1 MFPENHITELLK
13 HIGEDVNREGL
24 KDTPKRV
31 IKSYEKLFEGYKKDP
46 KDVLTVFQNEGYDEM
61 IICRDI
67 EFYSICEHHMLPFFG
82 KVHIGYIPRERIVGL
97 SKMPRLVEIFARRLQ
112 TQERLTSQIAKTI
125 RDLIDPIGVGVI
137 IEAKHLCMMARGVE
151 KQRSEMVT
159 SAMFGAFKNSDKT
172 RMEFLKLM
180 KNE

>member
-151 KQRSEMVT
+151 KQRSEW
-159 SAMFGAFKNSDKT
+159 
-172 RMEFLKLM
+172 
-180 KNE
+180 

>member
-13 HIGEDVNREGL
+13 YIDENPDREGL
-24 KDTPKRV
+24 KKTPERV
-31 IKSYEKLFEGYKKDP
+31 IKSYDKLFEGYKQDP
-46 KDVLTVFQNEGYDEM
+46 KSVLTVFDSEKYDEM
-61 IICRDI
+61 IICKDI
-67 EFYSICEHHMLPFFG
+67 EFYSMCEHHMLPFFG
-82 KVHIGYIPRERIVGL
+82 KVHIGYIPREKIVGL

-112 TQERLTSQIAKTI
+112 TQERLTSQIAQTI

-159 SAMFGAFKNSDKT
+159 SSMLGAFKNSDKT
-172 RMEFLKLM
+172 RAEFLKLIG
-180 KNE
+180 K

>member
-1 MFPENHITELLK
+1 
-13 HIGEDVNREGL
+13 
-24 KDTPKRV
+24 
-31 IKSYEKLFEGYKKDP
+31 
-46 KDVLTVFQNEGYDEM
+46 
-61 IICRDI
+61 
-67 EFYSICEHHMLPFFG
+67 MLPFFG

-180 KNE
+180 KNEK